1 VVRPF
6 GGDYGS
12 EGDPPTEGPPCRISP
27 NAVPTAQQFE
37 GDDVK
42 TMKISPR
49 ELDLLRKVAA
59 ANDVGMPYYMDAT
72 TRTRQEHLSRRIG
85 ALIGHG
91 LLVER
96 AASVGAE
103 TFFSSRSRS
112 YVLHITSLGR
122 ECCEALD

>member
-1 VVRPF
+1 M
-6 GGDYGS
+6 
-12 EGDPPTEGPPCRISP
+12 
-27 NAVPTAQQFE
+27 
-37 GDDVK
+37 K
-42 TMKISPR
+42 TMKINPR

-59 ANDVGMPYYMDAT
+59 ANDVGMAYYMDAT